1 MPETMVRV
9 QFDPAQ
15 RRQDRVARL
24 FQLRSMIPEL
34 QEEKA
39 RIEGMVTLLDEVVPP
54 VVAGP
59 GLVATKG
66 TEGME
71 NNGGL

>member
-1 MPETMVRV
+1 MPEMMMRV
-9 QFDPAQ
+9 QFDPAE
-15 RRQDRVARL
+15 RRQDLVARL

-39 RIEGMVTLLDEVVPP
+39 RIEGMVTLLDEMIPP

-59 GLVATKG
+59 GLVAT
-66 TEGME
+66 EGME
-71 NNGGL
+71 SAEGAEG